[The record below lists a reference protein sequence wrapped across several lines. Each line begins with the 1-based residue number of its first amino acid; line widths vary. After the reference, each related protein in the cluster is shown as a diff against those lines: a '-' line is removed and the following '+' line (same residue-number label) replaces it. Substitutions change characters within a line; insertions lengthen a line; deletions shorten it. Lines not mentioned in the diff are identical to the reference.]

1 MSWSSVTRFGEIS
14 PLWQNFL
21 LFWQNLDGSFCIWQS
36 FELTLAIFY
45 DNSQIFIVERDQIL
59 KDNLAIW
66 SHCLEP
72 FLTKPVLT
80 IQLAHKL
87 F

>member
-1 MSWSSVTRFGEIS
+1 M
-14 PLWQNFL
+14 
-21 LFWQNLDGSFCIWQS
+21 
-36 FELTLAIFY
+36 AIFY

-72 FLTKPVLT
+72 FLTKPDLT
-80 IQLAHKL
+80 IQLAHKIL
-87 F
+87 VNFVIFNFIIAFAWQQINYTLKIVHDSI

>member
-1 MSWSSVTRFGEIS
+1 MVWTTFTAPMNVGEKLTSFG
-14 PLWQNFL
+14 
-21 LFWQNLDGSFCIWQS
+21 
-36 FELTLAIFY
+36 LTLAIFY

-80 IQLAHKL
+80 IQLAHKI
-87 F
+87 FSEFCHF